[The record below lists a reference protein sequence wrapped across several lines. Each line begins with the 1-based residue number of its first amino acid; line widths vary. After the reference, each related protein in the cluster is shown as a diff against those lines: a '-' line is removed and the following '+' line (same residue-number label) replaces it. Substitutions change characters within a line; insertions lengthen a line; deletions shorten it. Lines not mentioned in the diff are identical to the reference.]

1 MTSQFNKRVG
11 QLHKVFFLKI
21 LQAVYGTG
29 YRRNIDITIFVF
41 FLAIKVTNIDC
52 DQIQETIID
61 KNKFRLRLN
70 QDTSLLLFLAE
81 VLKKKLSSTVKP
93 SIYCTCRNIVHVT
106 LYKTKQTSIHMY
118 SAILHVLGYSDMLK
132 VQQFQSYMCLD
143 IWTLLNRLALS
154 KFVLLYNLARVDMER
169 YPLHLSSFIIQA
181 FSQHNIIGQRMRM
194 IQIMN
199 LNKQDQQDI
208 A

>member
-1 MTSQFNKRVG
+1 
-11 QLHKVFFLKI
+11 
-21 LQAVYGTG
+21 
-29 YRRNIDITIFVF
+29 
-41 FLAIKVTNIDC
+41 
-52 DQIQETIID
+52 
-61 KNKFRLRLN
+61 
-70 QDTSLLLFLAE
+70 
-81 VLKKKLSSTVKP
+81 
-93 SIYCTCRNIVHVT
+93 
-106 LYKTKQTSIHMY
+106 
-118 SAILHVLGYSDMLK
+118 
-132 VQQFQSYMCLD
+132 MCLD